1 MDSQSF
7 TLDDLQAPPARDPPS
22 TAATTLTVLT
32 SQKRTGKSYSL
43 RDGALQKTSVATAKG
58 RAISVPVGSTQDLAA
73 LLNEVTGDPSAVLIP
88 GHFIGNDGE
97 QPFDIVF
104 EKELGELL
112 GKPLGDVALAGVHAI
127 NGRRVAARLKRS
139 IEPCVWQL
147 LDFDTP
153 EGMPPDF
160 AGLDIAGRLA
170 LLEKVV
176 LGISTCERIECR
188 SSTARIVKPGGAPG
202 RASHA
207 WVRLSD
213 PALVE
218 TLRLH
223 IHVEAELHGLSFL
236 SPRRS
241 TKTDKT
247 IGQSRL
253 TLFDLSVLIRG
264 RIVFCSSPTITR
276 AMAQDG
282 WSVADAGV
290 TIVNRGAGALDIS
303 HIAKPAPERLKTYRE
318 KTGERLNV
326 SGHGASLAVVSRGLL
341 TLDTPIETDRAP
353 SVETLGDA
361 VKWLRDQPKE
371 TRQRC
376 QTPFRTSVS
385 EAAFIRLDTRG
396 EPFLHDVGATTTYRL
411 AESSSEPPPAGGTL
425 PDHVTYDDFVAYMV
439 QGKFIYTPSGQLWP
453 ATSVNAR
460 LPWFGKTRPSEWLA
474 QNRPVEQMTWMPGEP
489 AIIQGRL
496 IVEGGW
502 IPRPG
507 ARAYNLYKPPKLEP
521 GEADE
526 AGQWCDLVR
535 KIWPDEAE
543 HLFDYFAHRV
553 QHPDDKI
560 NHALL
565 LGGSPGIGKDTVL
578 AALLQAVGPWNVQS
592 ISPPAFT
599 KDFNGYARAI
609 VLVINEAR
617 DSEYDR
623 YQFYEHMKI
632 YAAAPPAVLRVN
644 EKYMGEYYVPNL
656 CAPIITTNHKTNGI
670 YLPAED
676 RRHFVAWS
684 DLSEADFTAAY
695 WSRIWGWY
703 DAGGFGHVAAWLA
716 RRDLSA
722 FNAKAPPP
730 KTAAFWNIVNYGRAP
745 EDAELADALDKL
757 GNPAVTTLDDVER
770 HAAGS
775 FVLWMHDRRSRRV
788 IPYRFEEC
796 GYVSV
801 PNPDNKQGLW
811 VINGRRQVVYGR
823 RDLDQRALIAHT
835 QLIMKQGKKP

>member
-1 MDSQSF
+1 
-7 TLDDLQAPPARDPPS
+7 
-22 TAATTLTVLT
+22 VEH
-32 SQKRTGKSYSL
+32 L
-43 RDGALQKTSVATAKG
+43 RAHVQ
-58 RAISVPVGSTQDLAA
+58 
-73 LLNEVTGDPSAVLIP
+73 
-88 GHFIGNDGE
+88 
-97 QPFDIVF
+97 
-104 EKELGELL
+104 
-112 GKPLGDVALAGVHAI
+112 
-127 NGRRVAARLKRS
+127 
-139 IEPCVWQL
+139 
-147 LDFDTP
+147 
-153 EGMPPDF
+153 
-160 AGLDIAGRLA
+160 
-170 LLEKVV
+170 
-176 LGISTCERIECR
+176 
-188 SSTARIVKPGGAPG
+188 
-202 RASHA
+202 
-207 WVRLSD
+207 
-213 PALVE
+213 
-218 TLRLH
+218 
-223 IHVEAELHGLSFL
+223 VEAALHGLSFL

-241 TKTDKT
+241 TKTGE
-247 IGQSRL
+247 IVGHARL
-253 TLFDLSVLIRG
+253 TLFDLAVFVAG
-264 RIVFCSSPTITR
+264 RIVFCSAPTIRR
-276 AMAQDG
+276 AMAKDG

-290 TIVNRGAGALDIS
+290 TIVNRGGGALDIS
-303 HIAKPAPERLKTYRE
+303 HLAKPAPERLKTYRE
-318 KTGERLNV
+318 KTGEHLEV
-326 SGHGASLAVVSRGLL
+326 SGHGASFAIVSRGLL
-341 TLDTPIETDRAP
+341 TPDTPIETDHAP
-353 SVETLGDA
+353 GVETFSDA
-361 VKWLRDQPKE
+361 VKWLWGQPKG
-371 TRQRC
+371 TRLRC
-376 QTPFRTSVS
+376 QAPFRASVS
-385 EAAFIRLDTRG
+385 EAAFIRLDMRG
-396 EPFLHDVGATTTYRL
+396 EPFLHDVGTTTTYRL
-411 AESSSEPPPAGGTL
+411 AESSSELLPASEGL

-439 QGKFIYTPSGQLWP
+439 QGKFIYMPAGQLWP
-453 ATSVNAR
+453 AGSVNAR
-460 LPWFGKTRPSEWLA
+460 LPWFGKTRPAAWLA

-489 AIIQGRL
+489 VIIHDRL

-507 ARAYNLYKPPKLEP
+507 ARAFNLYKPPTLEL

-553 QHPDDKI
+553 QHPGDKI

-578 AALLQAVGPWNVQS
+578 AALFQAVGPWNVQS
-592 ISPPAFT
+592 ISPPAFK

-609 VLVINEAR
+609 VLVVNEVR

-632 YAAAPPAVLRVN
+632 YAAAPPDVLRVN

-684 DLSEADFTAAY
+684 YLSETDFAATY
-695 WSRIWGWY
+695 WPGFWRWY
-703 DAGGFGHVAAWLA
+703 GAGGFGHVAAWLA

-770 HAAGS
+770 HATGS
-775 FVLWMHDRRSRRV
+775 FVVWMHDRRNRRV

-823 RDLDQRALIAHT
+823 RDLEQRALIAHT
-835 QLIMKQGKKP
+835 QLMMKQGKKP